1 MRTPSPETVVPE
13 VSPALLGA
21 FLRYVEPYV
30 RRHFHAL
37 RLARAGAL
45 PRIASEE
52 PLVVYLNHP
61 SWWDPLVGL
70 VLAHRLFPGRQ
81 HFGPI
86 KAGALSRYSF
96 FGKLGFFGVEPGT
109 ARGARRFLAISQA
122 ILARPGG
129 TLWITPGGRFGDPRE
144 RPVHLASGLG
154 HLAQRMRSGG
164 ALLPLAL
171 EYPFWEERFPEALAR
186 FGEPLDPG
194 ELRLGAE
201 DWTALLADRLGATQ
215 DALAADA
222 LTREAARFETVLG
235 GNAGV
240 GGVYD
245 LWRRLR
251 ARARGESFRREHGAQ
266 G

>member
-1 MRTPSPETVVPE
+1 MSRPELDVAVPK

-37 RLARAGAL
+37 RLARAGVL
-45 PRIASEE
+45 PRIAPEE

-61 SWWDPLVGL
+61 SWWDPLVCL
-70 VLAHRLFPGRQ
+70 ILARRLFPERQ
-81 HFGPI
+81 HFAPI
-86 KAGALSRYSF
+86 DAGALRRYSF

-109 ARGARRFLAISQA
+109 ARGARRFLAVSQA
-122 ILARPGG
+122 ILARPRG

-154 HLAQRMRSGG
+154 HLAHRMRSGV
-164 ALLPLAL
+164 LLPLAL

-186 FGEPLDPG
+186 FGESIDLG

-222 LTREAARFETVLG
+222 LGRDPARFEALLG

-245 LWRRLR
+245 LWRRWK
-251 ARARGESFRREHGAQ
+251 ARARGESFRREHGAE